1 VHVRDSALENL
12 NSGELTIE
20 VRAAA
25 PSEPLQLHWLGKS
38 NDRQPGNL
46 LAPFFK
52 SALDAAAARQVPLEM
67 HFERIKHFNSSTIAA
82 IVQLMHEARKRGV
95 RLIIVYDA
103 ALKWQKLSFDGLQML
118 ARSTEAGGVEVRSI

>member
-1 VHVRDSALENL
+1 VDVTADQVLENL
-12 NSGELTIE
+12 HSGELTIE

-25 PSEPLQLHWLGKS
+25 PPAPLQLHWLGKS

-46 LAPFFK
+46 LAPFFS
-52 SALDAAAARQVPLEM
+52 SALGVAVERGVPLEM

-82 IVQLMHEARKRGV
+82 IVQLMHETRRRSV
-95 RLIIVYDA
+95 QLIIVYDA

-118 ARSTEAGGVEVRSI
+118 ARTEAGGIEVRSI